1 MKLKEKIQE
10 DFIKAMKERNEVAKL
25 ALSGIK
31 AMITEAEK
39 LNGNKPI
46 GDQEVLKVL
55 NKAIKNRKASAEE
68 YYKYNRPDLA
78 TKELAEVEVLNKYM
92 PTKMESDEVKKI
104 ITQIYDSLSS
114 VENINARKGRTM
126 GEFNKKYQG
135 LADIELIK
143 QIINEI
149 K

>member
-1 MKLKEKIQE
+1 MIKEKIQL

-25 ALSGIK
+25 ALSGVK

-39 LNGNKPI
+39 SNNNKPL

-68 YYKYNRPDLA
+68 YYKYNRSDLA

-92 PTKMESDEVKKI
+92 PKKMAVDELKVVL
-104 ITQIYDSLSS
+104 TQIYDSF
-114 VENINARKGRTM
+114 ENIENITARKGRTM